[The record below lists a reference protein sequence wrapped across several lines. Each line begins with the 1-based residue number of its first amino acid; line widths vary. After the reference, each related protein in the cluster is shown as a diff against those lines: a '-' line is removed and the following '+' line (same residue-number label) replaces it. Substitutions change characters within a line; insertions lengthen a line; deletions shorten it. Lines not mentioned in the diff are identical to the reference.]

1 MKLKRDAYL
10 TVHLGGLSKTLFVQG
25 GTKLTKGTLRGE
37 EVFYIA
43 SGKYV
48 GWYFVASKEWA
59 LKNIS
64 GVRNGTGMHP

>member
-1 MKLKRDAYL
+1 MELKRDVYL
-10 TVHLGGLSKTLFVQG
+10 TIHLGELTKVLFIRG
-25 GTKLTKGTLRGE
+25 GTKLANGTLRGE

-48 GWYFVASKEWA
+48 GWYFVASRKWV